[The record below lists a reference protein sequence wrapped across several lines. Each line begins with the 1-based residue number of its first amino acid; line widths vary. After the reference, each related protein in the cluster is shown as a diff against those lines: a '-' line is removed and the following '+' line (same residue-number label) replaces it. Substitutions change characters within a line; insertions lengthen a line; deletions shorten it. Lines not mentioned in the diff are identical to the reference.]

1 MALWAK
7 TSNAEGR
14 PKHLP
19 MDSNSSHSREFV
31 TATLKGW
38 VMQPG
43 LASAATGNDNT
54 SADPEILVCIRNLS
68 SLGLKSANLL
78 SVDYTAAAYA
88 DAATFDL
95 TLTFDE
101 KITVTSAAWS
111 GNQTITNKAY
121 ITLNRLGGTDMVSDN
136 TVKCMY
142 LTAASTAAA
151 DGDQGG
157 SGTNTLTFRG
167 TLQSAAAGYLSF
179 TDGNIYTD
187 GTSTI
192 QDESSDGISGIRL
205 EQTDDTIV
213 CDANTTSSASGTTL
227 AAVSD
232 SATITLDGQS
242 GTIAVGQV
250 VTVSGAG
257 GAVTASITATE
268 DAASGTR
275 TGISTDNTLTVTVVG
290 SQDSITVSERVTIA
304 EDINLLFSAGA
315 GDKFVTERID
325 MALEG
330 PTGATSVVGT
340 QAYRTGFG
348 TDTPVGRVG
357 MLEEDDSSKLINET
371 DGTDG
376 FAAESYTVDAAG
388 LVIET
393 QAGSASGSASILKGV
408 TTT

>member
-1 MALWAK
+1 MALWGK
-7 TSNAEGR
+7 TSNAESR

-19 MDSNSSHSREFV
+19 MDSNSTNSREFV
-31 TATLKGW
+31 TATPKGW

-43 LASAATGNDNT
+43 TASAATGNDNVN
-54 SADPEILVCIRNLS
+54 ADPEILVCIRNLS

-95 TLTFDE
+95 VLTFDE
-101 KITVTSAAWS
+101 SISVTSAAWS

-121 ITLNRLGGTDMVSDN
+121 ITLDRLGGTDMVADN

-142 LTAASTAAA
+142 LTADSTAAA

-167 TLQSAAAGYLSF
+167 TLQSAAAGYLGF

-187 GTSTI
+187 GTATL
-192 QDESSDGISGIRL
+192 QDESSDGIGGIRL

-213 CDANTTSSASGTTL
+213 CDANTTSSASGTTNG
-227 AAVSD
+227 AVSD
-232 SATITLDGQS
+232 STTVTVDGVS

-257 GAVTASITATE
+257 SAPAASITATE
-268 DAASGTR
+268 DNPTS
-275 TGISTDNTLTVTVVG
+275 TGISTDNTLTITAVA
-290 SQDSITVSERVTIA
+290 SQTSFTVSERITVA
-304 EDINLLFSAGA
+304 DDINLLFSAGA
-315 GDKFVTERID
+315 GDKFVVERID

-330 PTGATSVVGT
+330 PTGQTSVIGT

-348 TDTPVGRVG
+348 TDTIVGRVS
-357 MLEEDDSSKLINET
+357 MLEDGTGKVINET

-376 FAAESYTVDAAG
+376 FSAEAYTTDAAG
-388 LVIET
+388 LVITT
-393 QAGSASGSASILKGV
+393 QAGSASGSASTLNGV